1 MVSRFETFARDI
13 QVATVGLSD
22 DEISREVALFAK
34 TSLADLI
41 RTGEAS
47 ANYTRF
53 VNGREGAPEEAFNV
67 RSTATPGPILYEFA
81 WWHEVITDALAE
93 LVKRSPKRSGRY
105 SRSFIVLANQVP
117 VTSYQNIPGGAE
129 VIIFNAQPYTRKIE
143 VGAMSMSVP
152 PRHFDGAG
160 SALRRKYG
168 SKGGFSIMT
177 RFLDIQS
184 GIDPRVPYILKGE
197 YAGRYNAQ
205 RRAIR
210 AGARISSTTRLP
222 RRKDRD
228 AGQAITYPALVINL
242 VH

>member
-1 MVSRFETFARDI
+1 MARFETFDRDI
-13 QVATVGLSD
+13 LVATTGMSD

-34 TSLADLI
+34 SSLAELI
-41 RTGEAS
+41 QSGEANS
-47 ANYTRF
+47 NYTRF
-53 VNGREGAPEEAFNV
+53 VNGRQGAPEEAFNV
-67 RSTATPGPILYEFA
+67 RSGAMPGPILYQFA
-81 WWHEVITDALAE
+81 WWQELITDALAE

-105 SRSFIVLANQVP
+105 GRSFIVLANQAP
-117 VTSYQNIPGGAE
+117 VTNYQTIDGSAE

-152 PRHFDGAG
+152 PRHFDA
-160 SALRRKYG
+160 ANATLRRKYG
-168 SKGGFSIMT
+168 TKGSFSIMT
-177 RFLDIQS
+177 RFLQIGS

-205 RRAIR
+205 RKAIK
-210 AGARISSTTRLP
+210 AGALISSANRLA

-228 AGQAITYPALVINL
+228 AGQALTYPALVLNM

>member
-1 MVSRFETFARDI
+1 MASRFETFDRDI
-13 QVATVGLSD
+13 MVTTAGLTE

-34 TSLADLI
+34 TSLAGLI

-47 ANYTRF
+47 PNYTRF
-53 VNGREGAPEEAFNV
+53 VNGRQGAPEEAFNV
-67 RSTATPGPILYEFA
+67 RSNASPGPILYEFA
-81 WWHEVITDALAE
+81 WWHELITDALVE

-105 SRSFIVLANQVP
+105 ARSFIVLADQVP
-117 VTSYQNIPGGAE
+117 ATNYQTISGAAE

-152 PRHFDGAG
+152 PHHFDAANA
-160 SALRRKYG
+160 ALRRKYG
-168 SKGGFSIMT
+168 TKGSFSIMT
-177 RFLDIQS
+177 RFLTIGS
-184 GIDPRVPYILKGE
+184 GIDARVPYILKGE

-205 RRAIR
+205 RSAIK
-210 AGARISSTTRLP
+210 AGAKISSARRMA

-228 AGQAITYPALVINL
+228 AGQAITYPALVINM